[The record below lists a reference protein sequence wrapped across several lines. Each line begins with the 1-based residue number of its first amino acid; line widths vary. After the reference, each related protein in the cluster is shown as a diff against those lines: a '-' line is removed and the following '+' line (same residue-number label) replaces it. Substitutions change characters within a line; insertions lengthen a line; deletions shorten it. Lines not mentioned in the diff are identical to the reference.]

1 MDKITFKNNAQPAI
15 NDTNLNL
22 MQDNIEKELKNKEE
36 KIEETKTTLE
46 NFTAKLQYSKRL
58 VLGYNASTNLQGVIS
73 DIPDLAENKEKY
85 LVSLS
90 IQQQSGTPYSQ
101 VDKLTYEI
109 RDNNWLVINA
119 YGSGFVQGHMLTV
132 SVIVYKLD

>member
-1 MDKITFKNNAQPAI
+1 MKKINFKNNGQPAL

-22 MQDNIEKELKNKEE
+22 MQDNIEEEFSSKENELN
-36 KIEETKTTLE
+36 
-46 NFTAKLQYSKRL
+46 NFKAKLQYSKRL
-58 VLGYNASTNLQGVIS
+58 ILSYNASTNLQGVIS
-73 DIPDLAENKEKY
+73 DISDLTENKEKY

-90 IQQQSGTPYSQ
+90 MQQQSGTPYSQ

-119 YGSGFVQGHMLTV
+119 YGSGFVQGHLLTV